1 MRRRRPA
8 VKRGFVRLYFAPLFW
23 LATGALALA
32 FQEYTAS
39 SRFRAR
45 LSSDRLAEIQKAN
58 GQRIMSAP
66 FLLAGLYCAY
76 AAIRTMIGGVD
87 TWWLW
92 ILAAATQFAMFA
104 FRRAAG
110 ANTEAGEVRP
120 REKMQRRHRR
130 ALWFAALASACL
142 YAAQPVAD
150 SAARLHDGLIGAAA
164 IVLLVAALAGFIAA
178 GWSAVW
184 VSGPRTSDK
193 EQISPR
199 PHT

>member
-1 MRRRRPA
+1 
-8 VKRGFVRLYFAPLFW
+8 VRLYFAPLFW
-23 LATGALALA
+23 LTAGALALA
-32 FQEYTAS
+32 FQAYTGS

-45 LSSDRLAEIQKAN
+45 LSSDRLAEIEKTN
-58 GQRIMSAP
+58 GQRLMSAP

-92 ILAAATQFAMFA
+92 ILAAATQFAMVA
-104 FRRAAG
+104 TKRAAG
-110 ANTEAGEVRP
+110 AKSDASEVRT

-130 ALWFAALASACL
+130 AIWFAALATACL

-164 IVLLVAALAGFIAA
+164 VVLMLAALAGFIAA

-184 VSGPRTSDK
+184 VSGSRTSDQ
-193 EQISPR
+193 EQISSR
-199 PHT
+199 PPA